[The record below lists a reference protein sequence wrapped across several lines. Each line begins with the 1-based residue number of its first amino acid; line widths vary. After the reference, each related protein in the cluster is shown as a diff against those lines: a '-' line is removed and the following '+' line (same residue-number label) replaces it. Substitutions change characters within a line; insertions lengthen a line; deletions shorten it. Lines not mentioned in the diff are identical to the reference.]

1 MKIKTVTS
9 DEVRKDERGEQQEI
23 IRKFQLFYTIVFSEK

>member
-9 DEVRKDERGEQQEI
+9 DEVRKDEQGEQQEI